1 MSVILL
7 QSTITV
13 KNGTILR
20 AVGQTA
26 TDAASNIGV
35 RGGEYIGTVKRI
47 LPAGYEI
54 QISSELIS
62 VPSGSNVFYDRIGG
76 GFPATTADS
85 AIVPNQVTISADGGA
100 EYYIGEG
107 VESISSV
114 TVGGVTVLSTAV
126 IGNDRNFI
134 ELIAPALS
142 GDIVVTYVPEN
153 NKTIQITGITNAG
166 VETGD
171 QVFMLFR
178 ATTVNTHAADGT
190 QVLSYPVE
198 LSYVGADAILITG
211 ANVRQIFL

>member
-1 MSVILL
+1 MSVILFQ
-7 QSTITV
+7 QSVTV

-20 AVGQTA
+20 AVGPADTA
-26 TDAASNIGV
+26 AIANIGV
-35 RGGEYIGTVKRI
+35 RGGTLIGTVSR
-47 LPAGYEI
+47 LLTTGYEI
-54 QISSELIS
+54 KISSELIS
-62 VPSGSNVFYDRIGG
+62 VPSGSNVFYDRVGA
-76 GFPATTADS
+76 GFPATTTDS
-85 AIVPNQVTISADGGA
+85 QIVPNQITLSADGGA

-114 TVGGVTVLSTAV
+114 TLGGVTVLSTAV

-153 NKTIQITGITNAG
+153 NKTIQITGINNTG

-171 QVFMLFR
+171 QVFRLFR